1 MRGSARELDG
11 SDRIGH
17 AVDHVVRSWPL
28 RSTSA
33 PSLVAAAAEA
43 SAQAIARTW
52 CPTLMSSEMTADPT
66 PPDPPVTKLRTVGRA
81 PLPLKCNTGTVEGM
95 STKTIGFAVA
105 EEDEPRLERLTQR
118 FGHGNRSA
126 FLREA
131 MHQMEVVDR
140 AGRLAELQAYG
151 VERSAAAGLSHDDAV
166 QVVRRALRR
175 R

>member
-1 MRGSARELDG
+1 MDG
-11 SDRIGH
+11 QIP
-17 AVDHVVRSWPL
+17 A
-28 RSTSA
+28 
-33 PSLVAAAAEA
+33 
-43 SAQAIARTW
+43 
-52 CPTLMSSEMTADPT
+52 TA
-66 PPDPPVTKLRTVGRA
+66 LH
-81 PLPLKCNTGTVEGM
+81 LECNAGTVEGM

-151 VERSAAAGLSHDDAV
+151 VERSAAAGLSHEDAV
-166 QVVRRALRR
+166 EVVRRALRR